1 MTQLLI
7 WVLVAYGMSNILVY
21 GKIFNKQRDWIH
33 KQADSS
39 NIFQSSIFGFISEL
53 ISCMM
58 CVSVWTGFFL
68 SFTYFSP
75 SFVLLDANYY
85 YSIFIDGM
93 LASGAVWAI
102 NAIVEWF
109 EENRPNTNHL

>member
-7 WVLVAYGMSNILVY
+7 WILVAYGMSNIIVY
-21 GKIFNKQRDWIH
+21 GKIFNKQRNWIH
-33 KQADSS
+33 RQADTE

-58 CVSVWTGFFL
+58 CTSAWTGFFL

-75 SFVLLDANYY
+75 SFELLNANYY